1 MVSDRWIRRA
11 KGLVKTAVRTCGYEV
26 RRFRPDE
33 SEAAQ
38 LVQALKI
45 ADINLVFDIGANTGQ
60 FARDIRQAG
69 YHERIVSFEPL
80 RSARAK
86 LLIAAKQDSAWNV
99 HDQAALGDSA
109 GEALIHVAA
118 NSVSS
123 SVLPMLESHVSAAP
137 ESVYV
142 GIERVP
148 IQRLDDIASYYLSP
162 ASSNLF
168 IKIDAQGF
176 EWQILDGAPDALR
189 HARGLLCEL
198 SLVPLYEGQRLW
210 REMVDRL
217 HDEGFGLW
225 AVQRGFTDSATGQSL
240 QMDGIFLRH
249 DAL

>member
-1 MVSDRWIRRA
+1 MVSNRWMRRA
-11 KGLVKTAVRTCGYEV
+11 KGLAKTAVRTCGYDV

-38 LVQALKI
+38 VVQALKI

-69 YHERIVSFEPL
+69 YDERIVSFEPL
-80 RSARAK
+80 SSARAK
-86 LLIAAKQDSAWNV
+86 LLAAAEHDPAWSI

-109 GEALIHVAA
+109 GEVSIHVAA

-123 SVLPMLESHVSAAP
+123 SVLPMLGAHVSAAP
-137 ESVYV
+137 ESAYV

-148 IQRLDDIASYYLSP
+148 VQRLDDIASDYLSP

-176 EWQILDGAPDALR
+176 EWQILDGAPDALG

-210 REMVDRL
+210 REIVDRL
-217 HDEGFGLW
+217 HDEGFALW
-225 AVQRGFTDSATGQSL
+225 AIQKGFTDSATGQSL
-240 QMDGIFLRH
+240 QMDGIFLRN
-249 DAL
+249 DAF